1 MSVYMLDKFQSGKI
15 AGLKGLGFFGLILFW
30 LLPWHAEGPG
40 PGIEPKPQQWPKL
53 LQWQHQILNWLCHKG
68 TPKGL
73 CLHGPCPQRPCVGL
87 PSPPCFTS
95 PNCEGGTGLHW
106 AREQEVVGE
115 PGPPRWPTIWWGL
128 FFKCSTWS
136 TGFRCPRCG
145 HAITSLSVVTS
156 PEQACPPPSS
166 AQDHASKRII

>member
-95 PNCEGGTGLHW
+95 PNCEGGQGCTG
-106 AREQEVVGE
+106 QESKRWWGSLDHRGGPLSDEDCFLSAVL
-115 PGPPRWPTIWWGL
+115 GPPASAAPV
-128 FFKCSTWS
+128 
-136 TGFRCPRCG
+136 
-145 HAITSLSVVTS
+145 AVT
-156 PEQACPPPSS
+156 Q
-166 AQDHASKRII
+166 